1 MKILGITCEGRNS
14 KYLGLPVY
22 VGKKKRTFT
31 YIKYRIWS
39 KRQGWEGKKCYLRQE
54 RKF

>member
-22 VGKKKRTFT
+22 VGKKRELSL
-31 YIKYRIWS
+31 I
-39 KRQGWEGKKCYLRQE
+39 
-54 RKF
+54 